1 GVHLRHDALPPA
13 LLADE
18 GMRSFLIRLLRADF
32 TLVEAYR
39 CGAGAPLECA
49 VTVFGGRDDTAV
61 PSALL
66 PRWAEETTGACE
78 IVLVPGG
85 HFFFKSHP
93 REFFPAFSARLATA
107 MHSAQPH

>member
-1 GVHLRHDALPPA
+1 
-13 LLADE
+13 
-18 GMRSFLIRLLRADF
+18 MKSFLTRLLRADF

-39 CGAGAPLECA
+39 CGAGAPLACA

-66 PRWAEETTGACE
+66 HRWAEETTGACE
-78 IVLVPGG
+78 IVPVPGG
-85 HFFFKSHP
+85 HFFFKSDP